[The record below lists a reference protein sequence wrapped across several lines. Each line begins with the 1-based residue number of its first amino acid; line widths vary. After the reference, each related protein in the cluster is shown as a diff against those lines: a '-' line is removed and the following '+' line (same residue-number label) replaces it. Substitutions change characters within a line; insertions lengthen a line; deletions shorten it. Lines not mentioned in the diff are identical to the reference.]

1 MSAQNNN
8 PRGIVLVIIAMS
20 LFAMQDA
27 LIKFVFE
34 KSALLFTTSIDILI
48 FSIWIC
54 FSMRTPVE
62 ISAAIPWTAQKI
74 ESNGFWFI
82 HICLSLTE
90 AELSS
95 ILSTLTPVNHA
106 AGSFKKKNKF

>member
-34 KSALLFTTSIDILI
+34 KS
-48 FSIWIC
+48 
-54 FSMRTPVE
+54 
-62 ISAAIPWTAQKI
+62 
-74 ESNGFWFI
+74 GFF
-82 HICLSLTE
+82 
-90 AELSS
+90 A
-95 ILSTLTPVNHA
+95 LTPYITWSDA
-106 AGSFKKKNKF
+106 PRSPARAGALKARAKIKNRRFISRKRYYVKISQITIYKFRIYYTHQRVAHTAT

>member
-34 KSALLFTTSIDILI
+34 KSALYEIFFGRYVVASFLLFCFVKKYKNSLLFLVKI
-48 FSIWIC
+48 FH
-54 FSMRTPVE
+54 F
-62 ISAAIPWTAQKI
+62 
-74 ESNGFWFI
+74 F
-82 HICLSLTE
+82 E
-90 AELSS
+90 ALK
-95 ILSTLTPVNHA
+95 
-106 AGSFKKKNKF
+106 GFKKWKILT

>member
-34 KSALLFTTSIDILI
+34 KSALYEIFFGRYVVASFLLFCFVVIAKKKVSLKTQYPFLTILRVVLHFLA
-48 FSIWIC
+48 FSA
-54 FSMRTPVE
+54 F
-62 ISAAIPWTAQKI
+62 
-74 ESNGFWFI
+74 FI
-82 HICLSLTE
+82 SLTFMPL
-90 AELSS
+90 ATS
-95 ILSTLTPVNHA
+95 
-106 AGSFKKKNKF
+106 

>member
-34 KSALLFTTSIDILI
+34 KSALYEI
-48 FSIWIC
+48 F
-54 FSMRTPVE
+54 FGRYHV
-62 ISAAIPWTAQKI
+62 A
-74 ESNGFWFI
+74 
-82 HICLSLTE
+82 
-90 AELSS
+90 
-95 ILSTLTPVNHA
+95 
-106 AGSFKKKNKF
+106 SF